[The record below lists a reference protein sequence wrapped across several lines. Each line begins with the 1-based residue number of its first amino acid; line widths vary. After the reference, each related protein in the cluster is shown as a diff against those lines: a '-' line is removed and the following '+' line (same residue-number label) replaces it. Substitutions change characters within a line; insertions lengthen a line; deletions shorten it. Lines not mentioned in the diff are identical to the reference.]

1 MNGAED
7 IVSDC
12 RNAILKTSAA
22 DLTKMAM
29 LRLEHDPE
37 WKEVGGRFLCPVH
50 DELICEVPMEN
61 MDKGAEVL
69 ARCMCEAGDFLPFKL
84 SCDVEKT
91 FRWYG
96 LGVEDVLSFEKP
108 SSLDYDNLSESNVCW
123 LQCMLV
129 ENEYIL
135 PVFKEEDGSK
145 PKGIRAQGINGKI
158 TEDLK
163 KYVVDYRNRYNIQ
176 SDNAFL
182 DHIERKVIYGRW

>member
-1 MNGAED
+1 
-7 IVSDC
+7 
-12 RNAILKTSAA
+12 
-22 DLTKMAM
+22 MAM

-37 WKEVGGRFLCPVH
+37 WEEIGGRFLCPVH

-96 LGVEDVLSFEKP
+96 IGVEDILSFEKP
-108 SSLDYDNLSESNVCW
+108 DLLDKDNLSESNIEW
-123 LQCMLV
+123 LQCMLI

-135 PVFKEEDGSK
+135 PVFKEPDGSK
-145 PKGIRAQGINGKI
+145 PKGIRAQGVNGTW
-158 TEDLK
+158 TEQLENCIADYK
-163 KYVVDYRNRYNIQ
+163 KRYQIESDIQ
-176 SDNAFL
+176 FIE
-182 DHIERKVIYGRW
+182 HIERKVIYGR